1 MFLKKF
7 AKDAPLTISYN
18 QNGFRQTCTGR
29 LHKLDVEKQ
38 TLLLKDEKQKIYFIH
53 LSGIQEID

>member
-7 AKDAPLTISYN
+7 AKDVPITISYH
-18 QNGFRQTCTGR
+18 QNGFKQTCTGR
-29 LHKLDVEKQ
+29 LHKLDLVKQ
-38 TLLLKDEKQKIYFIH
+38 TLLLKDEKQQIYFIH